1 MKLIFSKKYV
11 KNYQSLDKKIQ
22 QKADNTLVLFV
33 ENPLNPLLNNHSLKG
48 KFSDYRSINVTGDY
62 RIRIH
67 PLQEKTYEIV
77 EIIDIWTHSKFYG

>member
-22 QKADNTLVLFV
+22 KKADNTLVLFV